1 MESDYVLTTVDI
13 ELKFFEQVYDMI
25 GVGYMVNGNHFISRF
40 IDRTTSVPTMWE
52 ANGMHRDGDTKRRG
66 RCVQLST
73 NGKPVENWFLALPPA
88 EKYSRINANMAFYA
102 KRNPI

>member
-1 MESDYVLTTVDI
+1 M
-13 ELKFFEQVYDMI
+13 
-25 GVGYMVNGNHFISRF
+25 
-40 IDRTTSVPTMWE
+40 DRTTSVPTMWE
-52 ANGMHRDGDTKRRG
+52 VNGMHRDGDTRRRG

-73 NGKPVENWFLALPPA
+73 NGKPVENWFLALPPT